1 MSNQERNYRK
11 KRSGIVTSNKA
22 EKSITVKIIRRVK
35 HPIYGKFI
43 NKVKKI
49 MAHDEENACQIG
61 DQVLVMETRPLSKNK
76 CWRMVKI
83 LDEKKS

>member
-1 MSNQERNYRK
+1 MSTQERNYRK

-22 EKSITVKIIRRVK
+22 DKSITVKITRRVK

-43 NKVKKI
+43 SKVKKI

-76 CWRMVKI
+76 CWRLVKI